1 MKSVE
6 LLYNEIE
13 CGGSNQ
19 VFAMNG
25 VSVFGEDSW
34 IYTCMTMVAVGIRR
48 QLVSVF
54 PSERIFVV
62 VSRTLRA
69 LQRDNSRAKIHSH
82 STINKKVFSAWGNML
97 DNLSGNAMQLSVSS

>member
-1 MKSVE
+1 VKSVE

-19 VFAMNG
+19 VFAVNG
-25 VSVFGEDSW
+25 SSVFGEDSC
-34 IYTCMTMVAVGIRR
+34 IYTCMTMVAAGIRR
-48 QLVSVF
+48 QLVSVL

-62 VSRTLRA
+62 VSRALRA

-97 DNLSGNAMQLSVSS
+97 DNSSGNSMQLSVSS